1 MNQKILTT
9 TSLIIAVVLFLAI
22 NIVSKELFSS
32 ARLDLTEGQLYTLSE
47 GTESV
52 LQKLEEPITLRFFLS
67 EKLVT
72 SLSINSYAERVK
84 DLLLEYK
91 RIAGDKINLVFVDP
105 EPFSEEE
112 DQAEGYGLQGVPID
126 DSNTTFY
133 FGIAGSDSTNNENVI
148 PFFSPNR
155 EEFLEYDLTKFV
167 YQLAYP
173 KQKVV
178 GLMST
183 LPMQGNTSASPFMQP
198 NADNQAW
205 MIVDHIKQLLEVKTV
220 ATDIAAIPD
229 DIEVLMVV
237 HPMGLSDKT
246 LYAIDQFVLNGGR
259 AIIFADPYS
268 EVYEP
273 ITDPKNPF
281 AAMQA
286 PRNSDFSKLFDAW
299 GIEVTAQVVGDLQTA
314 QKVQV
319 QKGSRMSVITYPVW
333 MDMNGEQ
340 YFNTNDII
348 TGKLGNVVMATAGSI
363 EEKGDV
369 ETKIDPLISSGA
381 KSMKIDV
388 AKLGFMSEPE
398 NLVREFKPDEKFTLA
413 ARITGTVKS
422 AFPDGKPKSEESEG
436 ANSAPEFTGEHIAES
451 VNPINVI
458 VVADTDILE
467 DKFWVRTQNMFGQR
481 LAIPHAANATFVSN
495 ALDNLTGSNDL
506 ISVRNR
512 GNFTRTFIKVEEIQQ
527 QAEQRFRE
535 KETELL
541 ARLTEADN
549 KIREMQ
555 RQKKEGNE
563 LALNIKQ
570 QKEIANFRDEKIK
583 IRKEL
588 RNVQHELRKNI
599 ESLETQMKFINIGLM
614 PLLIGLGGI
623 TLGVLGRRRRK
634 ALRLA
639 RD

>member
-9 TSLIIAVVLFLAI
+9 TSLIIAVILFLAI

-32 ARLDLTEGQLYTLSE
+32 ARLDLTENQLYTLSE
-47 GTESV
+47 GTENV
-52 LQKLEEPITLRFFLS
+52 LKTLEEPITLRFFLS

-91 RIAGDKINLVFVDP
+91 RIGGDKINLVFVDP

-133 FGIAGSDSTNNENVI
+133 FGIAGNDSIDNENVI

-167 YQLAYP
+167 YQLAHP
-173 KQKVV
+173 KQKVI

-183 LPMQGNTSASPFMQP
+183 LPMQGDTKASPFMPQ
-198 NADNQAW
+198 NSGNQAW
-205 MIVDHIKQLLEVKTV
+205 MIIDHIKQLLEVKTV
-220 ATDIAAIPD
+220 AIDVDVIPD
-229 DIEVLMVV
+229 DIDVLMVV
-237 HPMGLSDKT
+237 HPIGFSDKT
-246 LYAIDQFVLNGGR
+246 MYAIDQFVLKGGR

-273 ITDPKNPF
+273 VTDPKNPF

-286 PRNSDFSKLFDAW
+286 PRNSDFAMLFDAW
-299 GIEVTAQVVGDLQTA
+299 GIEISNKVVGDLQTA
-314 QKVQV
+314 QKVQM

-333 MDMNGEQ
+333 MDLNGEQ
-340 YFNTNDII
+340 YFNTDDII

-363 EEKGDV
+363 SEKGDV
-369 ETKIDPLISSGA
+369 PTEINPLISSGT
-381 KSMKIDV
+381 KSMQIEID
-388 AKLGFMSEPE
+388 KLGFMAEPE
-398 NLVREFKPDEKFTLA
+398 NLVREFRPDDKFTLA
-413 ARITGTVKS
+413 ARITGSVKT
-422 AFPDGKPKSEESEG
+422 AFPEGKPTTEEDDKATENT
-436 ANSAPEFTGEHIAES
+436 AEHLAES
-451 VNPINVI
+451 VVNINII

-467 DKFWVRTQNMFGQR
+467 DKFWVRTQSMFGQR
-481 LAIPHAANATFVSN
+481 IAIPHAENATFVSN

-512 GNFTRTFIKVEEIQQ
+512 GNFTRPFLKVEEIQQ
-527 QAEQRFRE
+527 QAEQSFRE

-541 ARLTEADN
+541 ARLTVADN

-555 RQKKEGNE
+555 REKKEGNE

-570 QKEIANFRDEKIK
+570 QNEIANFRNEKIK

-588 RNVQHELRKNI
+588 RNVQHELQKNI
-599 ESLETQMKFINIGLM
+599 ASLETQMKFINIGLM

-634 ALRLA
+634 ALRVS
-639 RD
+639 RN

>member
-9 TSLIIAVVLFLAI
+9 TSLIIAVILFLAI

-32 ARLDLTEGQLYTLSE
+32 ARLDLTENQLYTLSE
-47 GTESV
+47 GTENV
-52 LQKLEEPITLRFFLS
+52 LKTLEEPITLRFFLS

-91 RIAGDKINLVFVDP
+91 RLAGDKINLVFVDP

-126 DSNTTFY
+126 DSNTTLY
-133 FGIAGSDSTNNENVI
+133 FGIAGNDSIDNENVI

-167 YQLAYP
+167 YQLAHP
-173 KQKVV
+173 KQKIV

-183 LPMQGNTSASPFMQP
+183 LPMQGATSASPFMPQ
-198 NADNQAW
+198 NSGNQAW
-205 MIVDHIKQLLEVKTV
+205 MIIDHIKQLLEVKTV
-220 ATDIAAIPD
+220 ATDIDVIPA
-229 DIEVLMVV
+229 DIDVLMVV
-237 HPMGLSDKT
+237 HPMEFSDKT
-246 LYAIDQFVLNGGR
+246 LYAIDQFVLKGGR
-259 AIIFADPYS
+259 AIVFADPYS

-273 ITDPKNPF
+273 VTDPKNPF

-286 PRNSDFSKLFDAW
+286 PRNSDFTKLFDAW
-299 GIEVTAQVVGDLQTA
+299 GIEVGNKVVGDLQTA
-314 QKVQV
+314 QKVQM

-333 MDMNGEQ
+333 MDLNGEQ
-340 YFNTNDII
+340 YFNTDDII

-363 EEKGDV
+363 VEKGDIPT
-369 ETKIDPLISSGA
+369 EISPLISSGA
-381 KSMKIDV
+381 KSMEIEI
-388 AKLGFMSEPE
+388 AKLGFMAEPE
-398 NLVREFKPDEKFTLA
+398 NLVREFKPDDKFTLA
-413 ARITGTVKS
+413 ARITGAVKT
-422 AFPDGKPKSEESEG
+422 AFPDGKPKDDE
-436 ANSAPEFTGEHIAES
+436 ANTDKHLAES
-451 VNPINVI
+451 IVDINVI
-458 VVADTDILE
+458 VVADTDLLE
-467 DKFWVRTQNMFGQR
+467 DKFWVRTQSMFGQR
-481 LAIPHAANATFVSN
+481 IAIPHAENATFVSN

-512 GNFTRTFIKVEEIQQ
+512 GNFTRPFLKVEEIQQ
-527 QAEQRFRE
+527 QAEHSFRE

-541 ARLTEADN
+541 AQLTAADN

-555 RQKKEGNE
+555 REKKEGNE

-570 QKEIANFRDEKIK
+570 QKEIANFRNEKIK
-583 IRKEL
+583 VRKEL

-599 ESLETQMKFINIGLM
+599 ASLETQMKFINIGLM

-634 ALRLA
+634 ALRMA

>member
-9 TSLIIAVVLFLAI
+9 TSLIIAVILFLAI

-32 ARLDLTEGQLYTLSE
+32 ARLDLTENQLYTLSE
-47 GTESV
+47 GTENV
-52 LQKLEEPITLRFFLS
+52 LQTLEEPVTLRFFLS

-84 DLLLEYK
+84 DLLLEYQ
-91 RIAGDKINLVFVDP
+91 RIAGDKMKLIFIDP
-105 EPFSEEE
+105 EPFSESE

-133 FGIAGSDSTNNENVI
+133 FGLAGSDSTNNENVI

-167 YQLAYP
+167 YKLAHP
-173 KQKVV
+173 EQKTV

-183 LPMQGNTSASPFMQP
+183 LPMQNAASPLMP
-198 NADNQAW
+198 NNSGGQEW
-205 MIVDHIKQLLEVKTV
+205 MVVDHLKQLLEVKTV
-220 ATDIAAIPD
+220 AVDVDAIPD
-229 DIEVLMVV
+229 DIDVLMVV
-237 HPMGLSDKT
+237 HPMGLTDKT
-246 LYAIDQFVLNGGR
+246 LYAVDQFVLNGGK
-259 AIIFADPYS
+259 AIVFADPYS

-273 ITDPKNPF
+273 VTDPKNPF

-314 QKVQV
+314 QKVQM
-319 QKGSRMSVITYPVW
+319 QKGSKMSVITYPVW
-333 MDMNGEQ
+333 MDLNGKQ
-340 YFNTNDII
+340 YFNTDDIV
-348 TGKLGNVVMATAGSI
+348 TSKLGNVVMATAGSI
-363 EEKGDV
+363 VEKGDV
-369 ETKIDPLISSGA
+369 ATEITPLIKSGT
-381 KSMKIDV
+381 KSMQIEV

-398 NLVREFKPDEKFTLA
+398 ELVREFKPESSFTLA
-413 ARITGTVKS
+413 ARVTGPVKT
-422 AFPDGKPKSEESEG
+422 AFPDGRPKAEETEDG
-436 ANSAPEFTGEHIAES
+436 EPEVINETNHITES
-451 VNPINVI
+451 VENINVI

-467 DKFWVRTQNMFGQR
+467 DKFWVRVQNMFGQR

-512 GNFTRTFIKVEEIQQ
+512 GNFTRPFLKVEEIQQ

-535 KETELL
+535 KEKELL
-541 ARLTEADN
+541 ARLSDADQ
-549 KIREMQ
+549 KIQEMQ
-555 RQKKEGNE
+555 RRKQEGNE

-570 QKEIANFRDEKIK
+570 QKEISNFRNEKITV
-583 IRKEL
+583 RKEL
-588 RNVQHELRKNI
+588 RNVQHELRNNI

-623 TLGVLGRRRRK
+623 ALGILGRRKRK
-634 ALRLA
+634 VIPKR
-639 RD
+639 